1 MHAPDEAAPATCLT
15 TLSCLAVFG
24 AQLLMNDTSF
34 LYNNGQLDGGAL
46 HFEGC
51 MYMPWAMN
59 NITLVGNTAPD
70 GGGINLDA
78 SAVTFTNSLMAANVA
93 SLYSG
98 AVLVYMAAM
107 TLINSQ
113 VIGNR

>member
-1 MHAPDEAAPATCLT
+1 M
-15 TLSCLAVFG
+15 FG
-24 AQLLMNDTSF
+24 SQLIMNDTSF

-51 MYMPWAMN
+51 VNMPWALN
-59 NITLVGNTAPD
+59 NIQLIGNTAPD

-78 SAVTFTNSLMAANVA
+78 SAATFTNAIMANNVA

-98 AVLVYMAAM
+98 AVLVFFAAV
-107 TLINSQ
+107 TLIDSQ
-113 VIGNR
+113 LIGNR

>member
-1 MHAPDEAAPATCLT
+1 
-15 TLSCLAVFG
+15 
-24 AQLLMNDTSF
+24 MNDTSF

-51 MYMPWAMN
+51 LHMPWAMN
-59 NITLVGNTAPD
+59 NITIVGNTAPD
-70 GGGINLDA
+70 GGGINLVA
-78 SAVTFTNSLMAANVA
+78 SELIFTNSLMASNVA

-98 AVLVYMAAM
+98 AVLVYMAAF
-107 TLINSQ
+107 TIINTQ